1 MSDDSR
7 RLNVEAR
14 EKVVYRVCISLHT
27 SSECRQDAAH
37 CNGTALS
44 VTRFP
49 ESVRAHAGSACLPP
63 CFPVETFTLHET
75 RRADKRRRGVLA
87 RGNRGNR
94 AARLQTDIDSRNL
107 VPVSVLSKRRH
118 QVSGFM

>member
-1 MSDDSR
+1 M
-7 RLNVEAR
+7 
-14 EKVVYRVCISLHT
+14 CISSL
-27 SSECRQDAAH
+27 SSPECRQDAAR

-75 RRADKRRRGVLA
+75 RRANKRRRGVPA

-94 AARLQTDIDSRNL
+94 AARPQIDIDSRNL
-107 VPVSVLSKRRH
+107 VPIVLLW
-118 QVSGFM
+118 